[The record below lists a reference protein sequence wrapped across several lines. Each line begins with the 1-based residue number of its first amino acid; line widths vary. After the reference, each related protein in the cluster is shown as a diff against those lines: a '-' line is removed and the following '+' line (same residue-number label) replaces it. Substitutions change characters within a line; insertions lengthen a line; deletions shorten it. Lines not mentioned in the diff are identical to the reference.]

1 VSKAYGEWNNGY
13 YENVTTFCW
22 CYDGAII
29 NLKIMKQEE
38 NDSQWLQ
45 LWMFGPTLNLICEA
59 LYRYKKLVQ
68 PRAVKGN
75 NRINDEVQGI
85 NNLLQLLNSREIEA
99 RGDILTISL
108 GNLRYIKGVVELY
121 RDAFARELEEKKGY
135 STIIGEFEADE
146 EKLNVL
152 NELLL
157 KGEWGKHKSRVDEL
171 LIGDFYIKSE
181 GLPSTTLHQIQYNIG
196 PLVGQ
201 FIADNHGNINQS
213 INLQIIDQLNEL
225 SDVTSTSRDL
235 DKNEKEE
242 IRSLIQVLQS
252 QTMKLKPQEGII
264 ERAFDAI
271 NKVIIAKEGTAF
283 ANDSIRFLVNIA
295 KLLRKF
301 PGVDHINLPNA

>member
-1 VSKAYGEWNNGY
+1 LG
-13 YENVTTFCW
+13 
-22 CYDGAII
+22 
-29 NLKIMKQEE
+29 
-38 NDSQWLQ
+38 
-45 LWMFGPTLNLICEA
+45 
-59 LYRYKKLVQ
+59 
-68 PRAVKGN
+68 
-75 NRINDEVQGI
+75 DEVPVQVDGD
-85 NNLLQLLNSREIEA
+85 IEA
-99 RGDILTISL
+99 GAVRLAEDVRVVPHGGRDLC
-108 GNLRYIKGVVELY
+108 GEDGVAGLRASGVVELY